1 MGLALLSPERFQLA
15 FNGVP
20 DELEPMLK
28 FAWVGGSI
36 WGVQFG
42 GFVSLILGLVVLR
55 ANWLRSCGTN

>member
-1 MGLALLSPERFQLA
+1 MGLTLISPERFQLA

-28 FAWVGGSI
+28 FAWVGCSI
-36 WGVQFG
+36 WDVQFG

>member
-1 MGLALLSPERFQLA
+1 
-15 FNGVP
+15 
-20 DELEPMLK
+20 MLK

-55 ANWLRSCGTN
+55 ANWFRLRGSE